1 MRSSNKQ
8 LFSVVM
14 LIFSIILITGC
25 TFFSNS
31 EVSDESTL
39 IINESGSY
47 ILSDNYK
54 VVEIEVGDVV
64 IEDGNAE
71 KVVIEQTVGDG
82 EVTLNNIN
90 AQKLYVFGG
99 GVNSVLLQEK
109 TRINEIQVKREDGA
123 VRIAI
128 DDESIASNVTVAQGS
143 QNVIIQGNIDMLKV
157 EASDIEVTADKGHIR
172 KAIIKN
178 SNSSIIVGEDS
189 KLDEGNIFE
198 GTLGSK
204 FVILGFGEL
213 LEVSGKE
220 NKVEVEGFLKKLI
233 VSQKTDIVVNSNI
246 DEVIFKDDAEESIL
260 TINAEGV
267 VKLIRSNTKINING
281 KGYVEKVV
289 AIATKQ
295 VAGNSVIKAIK
306 LQDDPFI
313 DTNDLKEENRKTITN
328 NVPKLDDNRQAV
340 QNKELYKIK
349 FIDFDGTLLKAIEV
363 EKNGSA
369 IPPKNPSRIGYS
381 FKVWDKAFDNVTE
394 DMNVFAYYEAK
405 EYIIA
410 FDENGGSEIE
420 DIKGEFEKTIS
431 MPEDPNK
438 EGYVVEGWY
447 KNAALTDKWNFSKD
461 TVPLNGLTLYVKWI
475 VEDYS
480 INYELNGGKN
490 HFDAPTSYNIESEA
504 ISLKAPEKEG
514 YMFIGWFD
522 KNEGGNLFNE
532 IVKGSLGDKVAY
544 ARWQAKSDTGYK
556 IQHYKQ
562 NSNGEGYYLVE
573 TEAYQG
579 VTDSSVESKAKS
591 YDGFELNV
599 NADGTLT
606 RGKIK
611 GDGSLTMKLYY
622 DRIKYKVVF
631 RDYDDSILKS
641 EMVMYESD
649 AKPPTAERSGYT
661 FIDWSGTF
669 DNVVSDITIKAVYEV
684 NTDTAYK
691 VEHYKQDVD
700 GVGYTLAETQDLT
713 GTTDTVATA
722 EDKAYVGFTFDK
734 DIEGTVQSGNVEGDG
749 SLTLKLY
756 YDRNEYSVVFKDHD
770 GTVLK
775 TESVLYEG
783 DAAAPVAARTG
794 YVFDGWDGM
803 YEYIT
808 SSRVLTATYK
818 PGTDTAY
825 KVEHYKQDVDGVG
838 YTLAETQDLT
848 GTTDTV
854 ATAEDKAYVGF
865 TFDKDIE
872 GTVQSGN
879 VEGDG
884 SLTLKLYYDRNEYSV
899 VFKDHDG
906 TVLKTESVLY
916 EGDAAA
922 PVAART
928 GYVFDGWDG
937 MYEHITSSRVL
948 TATYKP
954 GTDTAYK
961 AEHYKQDVDGLG
973 YTLAETQYLAG
984 TTDTVATAEDKAY
997 LGFTFDKDIE
1007 ATVQSGNIEGDGS
1020 LVLKLYYDR
1029 NEYQISFGT
1038 GAGSLVETVSGVFGG
1053 LLLKPDDPTNEG
1065 HVFEGWYK
1073 DELFENK
1080 WDFNLDTIPASNI
1093 TLYANWIKPSPNG
1106 MLLDADAGSD
1116 FIGVLFSKPD
1126 GNVYYIK
1133 SDKNSSW
1140 QQEVTI
1146 GLGTEG
1152 SIKVD
1157 ASDNVHVAYVTD
1169 GKIAYT
1175 KFDGNSWSEKT
1186 YIESLNIGGAGACS
1200 KVDLAVDGDLS
1211 PHITYTDSR
1220 GTSDDYSHPDIMYA
1234 KLSEGTF
1241 SRNVIFRGY
1250 RDYSS
1255 SGSWGADYYNGGS
1268 SIAVNENGDYFIIAH
1283 RQNVWRW
1290 FAGTDN
1296 TYYIMIHSNLGTGS
1310 ISNYGT
1316 NIYETYDLAY
1326 SNGKFVALYKD
1337 STFKTSEIA
1346 VSGITASFINTTG
1359 IGGSSVASVS
1369 NNGVSTV
1376 VGGKSS
1382 AGTLLTHLDGLSQD
1396 HMINVKD
1403 NKVSVV
1409 YLDGEYYGVYRDN
1422 ESSELKVKKL

>member
-749 SLTLKLY
+749 SL
-756 YDRNEYSVVFKDHD
+756 
-770 GTVLK
+770 
-775 TESVLYEG
+775 
-783 DAAAPVAARTG
+783 
-794 YVFDGWDGM
+794 
-803 YEYIT
+803 I
-808 SSRVLTATYK
+808 
-818 PGTDTAY
+818 
-825 KVEHYKQDVDGVG
+825 
-838 YTLAETQDLT
+838 
-848 GTTDTV
+848 
-854 ATAEDKAYVGF
+854 
-865 TFDKDIE
+865 
-872 GTVQSGN
+872 
-879 VEGDG
+879 
-884 SLTLKLYYDRNEYSV
+884 LKLYYDRNEYSV

>member
-1 MRSSNKQ
+1 MRSGNKQ
-8 LFSVVM
+8 LISVGM
-14 LIFSIILITGC
+14 LIFLIVLITGC
-25 TFFSNS
+25 TFLSNS

-47 ILSDNYK
+47 TLSDNYE

-71 KVVIEQTVGDG
+71 KIVIEQTVGDG
-82 EVTLNNIN
+82 EVTLKNIN

-109 TRINEIQVKREDGA
+109 TRINEMQVKREDGQ
-123 VRIAI
+123 VRVAI
-128 DDESIASNVTVAQGS
+128 EDESIVNNVTVAQGS
-143 QNVIIQGNIDMLKV
+143 QNVIIQGDIEILKV
-157 EASDIEVTADKGHIR
+157 EASDVEVSADKGYIK
-172 KAIIKN
+172 KAIIEN

-189 KLDEGNIFE
+189 KLDEGNISE
-198 GTLGSK
+198 GASGSK
-204 FVILGFGEL
+204 FVILGSGEL
-213 LEVSGKE
+213 IEVSGKE
-220 NKVEVEGFLKKLI
+220 NKVEVNGFLKKLI
-233 VSQKTDIVVNSNI
+233 VTQKTDIVVNSNI
-246 DEVIFKDDAEESIL
+246 DEVIFKDDAEESVLI
-260 TINAEGV
+260 INAEGV

-281 KGYVEKVV
+281 TGYVEKAV

-295 VAGNSVIKAIK
+295 VAGNSVIKTIK
-306 LQDDPFI
+306 LQNDPFV
-313 DTNDLKEENRKTITN
+313 DMNDLKEENLETITN
-328 NVPKLDDNRQAV
+328 NVPKVDDNKQEA
-340 QNKELYKIK
+340 QDKEIYKIK
-349 FIDFDGTLLKAIEV
+349 FIDFDGTLLKAMDI

-369 IPPKNPSRIGYS
+369 VAPKDPSRIGYI
-381 FKVWDKAFDNVTE
+381 FKGWDKAFDNVTQ
-394 DMNVFAYYEAK
+394 DMDVFAYYKAN

-410 FDENGGSEIE
+410 FNENGGSKIE
-420 DIKGEFEKTIS
+420 DIKGEFGKTIS

-438 EGYVVEGWY
+438 EGYIVEGWY
-447 KNAALTDKWNFSKD
+447 KNSALTDKWNFGKD
-461 TVPLNGLTLYVKWI
+461 TVPLNGLTLYAKWI

-504 ISLKAPEKEG
+504 ISFKTPEKEG
-514 YMFIGWFD
+514 YMFVGWFD
-522 KNEGGNLFNE
+522 KKEGGNLFNE
-532 IVKGSLGDKVAY
+532 IAKGSVGDKVAY
-544 ARWQAKSDTGYK
+544 ARWQAKSDTAYK
-556 IQHYKQ
+556 IEHYKQ
-562 NSNGEGYYLVE
+562 NADGEGYSLVE
-573 TEAYQG
+573 TENYQG
-579 VTDSSVESKAKS
+579 VTDSGVESKAKS

-606 RGKIK
+606 RGTIK

-622 DRIKYKVVF
+622 DRIQYNVVF
-631 RDYDDSILKS
+631 KDYDDSILKS

-649 AKPPTAERSGYT
+649 AKPPKAERLGYT
-661 FIDWSGTF
+661 FIGWSGTF
-669 DNVVSDITIKAVYEV
+669 DNVKSDITIKAVYEV

-700 GVGYTLAETQDLT
+700 GAGYTLSETQDLT

-722 EDKAYVGFTFDK
+722 EDKTYIGFTFDK

-749 SLTLKLY
+749 SLVLKLY

-783 DAAAPVAARTG
+783 DASAPVAARTG

-808 SSRVLTATYK
+808 SSRTLTATYK

-825 KVEHYKQDVDGVG
+825 KVEHYKQDVDGAG

-854 ATAEDKAYVGF
+854 ATAEDKTYVGF

-884 SLTLKLYYDRNEYSV
+884 SL
-899 VFKDHDG
+899 
-906 TVLKTESVLY
+906 
-916 EGDAAA
+916 
-922 PVAART
+922 
-928 GYVFDGWDG
+928 
-937 MYEHITSSRVL
+937 
-948 TATYKP
+948 
-954 GTDTAYK
+954 
-961 AEHYKQDVDGLG
+961 
-973 YTLAETQYLAG
+973 
-984 TTDTVATAEDKAY
+984 
-997 LGFTFDKDIE
+997 
-1007 ATVQSGNIEGDGS
+1007 
-1020 LVLKLYYDR
+1020 VLKLYYDR
-1029 NEYQISFGT
+1029 NEYQINFET
-1038 GAGSLVETVSGVFGG
+1038 GSGSLVETVSGVFGG

-1073 DELFENK
+1073 EELLENK
-1080 WDFNLDTIPASNI
+1080 WDFNVDTIPASDI
-1093 TLYANWIKPSPNG
+1093 TLFANWIKPSPNG
-1106 MLLDADAGSD
+1106 TLLDAAAGSD
-1116 FIGVLFSKPD
+1116 FIGVLFLKSD
-1126 GNVYYIK
+1126 GNIYYSK

-1140 QQEVTI
+1140 QQEVAM

-1152 SIKVD
+1152 SIEVD

-1186 YIESLNIGGAGACS
+1186 YIESLNVGGVGACS
-1200 KVDLAVDGDLS
+1200 KVDLAVDGNLS

-1220 GTSDDYSHPDIMYA
+1220 GTSDDYSYPDIMYA
-1234 KLSEGTF
+1234 KLSEGAF
-1241 SRNVIFRGY
+1241 SRTVIFKGY

-1255 SGSWGADYYNGGS
+1255 SGSWGADYFSGGS

-1283 RQNVWRW
+1283 RQNIWRW

-1296 TYYIMIHSNLGTGS
+1296 TYYVMIHSNLGTGS

-1316 NIYETYDLAY
+1316 NIYATYDLTY

-1346 VSGITASFINTTG
+1346 VSGGTAGFVNTTG
-1359 IGGSSVASVS
+1359 IGGFSVTSVS

-1376 VGGKSS
+1376 VGGKSTE
-1382 AGTLLTHLDGLSQD
+1382 GTLLTHLDGLSQD

-1422 ESSELKVKKL
+1422 ESSELKIKKL